1 MSMHH
6 RDTQTSDSRP
16 FVPKSHAAVLLLNTG
31 NYEFYDRQGVSFLV
45 EIPVGSPV
53 PFYLPVSVTKMQTA
67 PADGSC
73 IFLA

>member
-6 RDTQTSDSRP
+6 RDTQTSTNRP

-31 NYEFYDRQGVSFLV
+31 DYEFKDRQGVSFLV
-45 EIPVGSPV
+45 KIPSGSPV
-53 PFYLPVSVTKMQTA
+53 PFYLPVSVTEMIGA

>member
-6 RDTQTSDSRP
+6 RDTQTSDSQP

-31 NYEFYDRQGVSFLV
+31 SYEFNDRQGITFDV

-53 PFYLPVSVTKMQTA
+53 PFYLPVSVTKMVSA
-67 PADGSC
+67 PANGSC

>member
-6 RDTQTSDSRP
+6 RDTQTSDSQG

-31 NYEFYDRQGVSFLV
+31 DYEFKDRQGVSFLV
-45 EIPVGSPV
+45 KIPAGSPV
-53 PFYLPVSVTKMQTA
+53 PFYLPVSVTEMVTA
-67 PADGSC
+67 PANGSC